1 MPAVGL
7 RLAAARGLGSAY
19 WGSTPASQPHC
30 ARKEPVQCSAIVGL
44 DRIPTG
50 SQRLA
55 RLASSR
61 PWQQLLQSSQARAQ
75 AGQVFSKEDSA
86 RSSTE
91 AGQVRAQGAADEL
104 GKSNSEGMLR
114 SADATSSN
122 EAQEE
127 YLCLLDGSPTNS
139 RSTARSAQVSIAKNL
154 RNSAFVFLGLALTR
168 LGEVIPNVLRAGE
181 LPSWEDLIEGLS
193 AADPLLVGVLAWTTR
208 GAMLHS
214 VKRQQEKHV
223 DAEEMRAEA
232 MDNFLDFIEKA
243 NAATGSVVIASLI
256 KLITDNYDL
265 LADLPIK
272 DTLGHYGQRAL
283 ETFDFAKV
291 LLEKIL

>member
-19 WGSTPASQPHC
+19 WSSTTASQPHC
-30 ARKEPVQCSAIVGL
+30 ARKECEQCSAIVSL

-50 SQRLA
+50 SRRLA
-55 RLASSR
+55 RLAASQ
-61 PWQQLLQSSQARAQ
+61 PWQQLPRSSQARAQ
-75 AGQVFSKEDSA
+75 AGHILGKEDSA
-86 RSSTE
+86 RISTD

-114 SADATSSN
+114 STDATSSTKG
-122 EAQEE
+122 QEE
-127 YLCLLDGSPTNS
+127 YLCLLDGSSTNS

-154 RNSAFVFLGLALTR
+154 RNSSFVFLGLALTR

-214 VKRQQEKHV
+214 VKRQQEKEV

-232 MDNFLDFIEKA
+232 MDNFVDFIEKA

-256 KLITDNYDL
+256 KLTTDNYDL
-265 LADLPIK
+265 IADLPIK

-291 LLEKIL
+291 LLEKLL